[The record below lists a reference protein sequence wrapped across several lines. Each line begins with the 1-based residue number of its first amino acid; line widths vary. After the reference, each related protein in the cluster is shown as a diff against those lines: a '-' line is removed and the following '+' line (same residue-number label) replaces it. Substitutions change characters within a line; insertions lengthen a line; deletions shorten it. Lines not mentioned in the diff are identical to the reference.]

1 MTFYSTRS
9 ARTFF
14 RGGELLKVRLTW
26 SALIFEL
33 FLMIYV
39 VESLGKP
46 FVIVYGE
53 SLKVYYD
60 SIEIDTKIYEIKR
73 FAK

>member
-1 MTFYSTRS
+1 
-9 ARTFF
+9 
-14 RGGELLKVRLTW
+14 
-26 SALIFEL
+26 
-33 FLMIYV
+33 MIYV

-53 SLKVYYD
+53 SLEVYYD